1 MAGVDMLN
9 VGTLGLLASKNALD
23 VTSSNITNVNT
34 DGYSRQRA
42 EFQTLQPVLFGG
54 NFFGAGVDTKDIN
67 RIIDKIANLEL
78 LNSKSNFNNINEF
91 QGLASQVDTQLSDPS
106 VGISPAIQDLFDS
119 IQGLNSD
126 PSSIPQREVVF
137 NQLKSVSQRFH
148 TLNDQLSTIGKG
160 VETEIQSIT
169 TEINKIG
176 LNISKLNRDISNAS
190 ISGQGAPNDLLDKR
204 DLLLNR
210 LSELVGVTS
219 FEQQNGSLNVF
230 IGNGQGLVVGN
241 AASKLTTIPSVN
253 DPEKLDVALSN
264 GATLIPITGSIKGG
278 KLGGA
283 LSFRQGMLETTH
295 NRLGKIAMALSDALN
310 KQNQKGMDLN
320 DNLGI
325 NLLSDINSS
334 LAQQK
339 RVILNSNN
347 TGSLN
352 LQVRIDDTNS
362 LSDDNYRLSFNA
374 GTYTLTNTRTNNVE
388 TSFAAPGALPATI
401 PVSGLGFSLTL
412 NSGTVANG
420 DSFLITPTRLGAS
433 QIDRN
438 ITTGTQ
444 IAAASPLRL
453 TAPNSNLGSGQLVSS
468 QVNDITNGAFSTTS
482 GQLTPPV
489 RIEFTSATTY
499 NIVNNTTNAVI
510 ESGLAFTPNAE
521 NQVLPI
527 GVTDFGYNIV
537 IGGAPQAGDTF
548 KVDFNNGGN
557 GDNRN
562 LLLLSSLQNANIM
575 ESNTTTFQGSYGQL
589 VTGVG
594 VQTRSASIDKEAS
607 QSILTQ
613 ATNRRE
619 QSSGVNLDEEA
630 ANLIK
635 FQKAYQASAQIITVA
650 NKLFQ
655 TLISA
660 FR

>member
-1 MAGVDMLN
+1 MLN

-34 DGYSRQRA
+34 EGYSRQRA
-42 EFQTLQPVLFGG
+42 EFETLQPVLFGG

-67 RIIDKIANLEL
+67 RIIDQIANLEL
-78 LNSKSNFNNINEF
+78 LNSQSDFNDINQFHE
-91 QGLASQVDTQLSDPS
+91 LATQVDTILSDPS
-106 VGISPAIQDLFDS
+106 VGISPAIQNLFDA

-137 NQLKSVSQRFH
+137 NQLQAVSQRFH
-148 TLNDQLSTIGKG
+148 TINSQIGTIATG

-176 LNISKLNRDISNAS
+176 ANISKLNRDISNAS

-204 DLLLNR
+204 DLLLGR

-219 FEQQNGSLNVF
+219 FEQSDGSLNVF

-241 AASKLTTIPSVN
+241 AASTLTTIQSDA
-253 DPEKLDVALSN
+253 DPQKLDVALSN
-264 GATLIPITGSIKGG
+264 GSTLIPITSSIAGG
-278 KLGGA
+278 TLGGA
-283 LSFRQGMLETTH
+283 LKFRETMLESTI
-295 NRLGKIAMALSDALN
+295 NRLGKIAMALSDAIN
-310 KQNQKGMDLN
+310 QQNQSGMDLN

-325 NLLSDINSS
+325 NLFSDINSS

-339 RVILNSNN
+339 RVLLNANN
-347 TGSLN
+347 TGTLN
-352 LQVRIDDTNS
+352 LQVRIDDSNL

-374 GTYTLTNTRTNNVE
+374 GTYTLTNTRTNTVE

-401 PVSGLGFSLTL
+401 PVAGLGFSLTL
-412 NSGTVANG
+412 NSGVVANG

-453 TAPNSNLGSGQLVSS
+453 TAPNANLGSGQFVSS
-468 QVNDITNGAFSTTS
+468 TVNDITNAAFTTTAQ
-482 GQLTPPV
+482 QLTPPI
-489 RIEFTSATTY
+489 RLEFTSSTTY
-499 NIVNNTTNAVI
+499 NIVNDTTNAVI
-510 ESGLAFTPNAE
+510 EAGLAFTPNAD
-521 NQVLPI
+521 NQVLPT
-527 GVTDFGYNIV
+527 GLTDFGYSITLS
-537 IGGAPQAGDTF
+537 GAPQTGDTF
-548 KVDFNNGGN
+548 NIDYNNGGI

-562 LLLLSSLQNANIM
+562 LQLLSALQNVNIM
-575 ESNTTTFQGSYGQL
+575 EQGTTTFQGSYGQL
-589 VTGVG
+589 VTGIG
-594 VQTRSASIDKEAS
+594 VQTRSASIDKEAT

-619 QSSGVNLDEEA
+619 ATSGVNLDEEA

-650 NKLFQ
+650 NNLFQ
-655 TLISA
+655 TLINT